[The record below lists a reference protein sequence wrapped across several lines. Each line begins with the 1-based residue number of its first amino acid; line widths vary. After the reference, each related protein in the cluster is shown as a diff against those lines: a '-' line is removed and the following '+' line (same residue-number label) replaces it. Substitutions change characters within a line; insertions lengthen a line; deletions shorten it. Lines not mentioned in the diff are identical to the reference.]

1 MGACAWICNKSQ
13 MKCVK
18 LLLLFGG
25 QNLKKKK
32 NTHTKNISQN
42 KQLSETLK
50 YPQLILR
57 SIDETAKWKFCK

>member
-1 MGACAWICNKSQ
+1 MCEIIIIIWGAKF
-13 MKCVK
+13 K
-18 LLLLFGG
+18 
-25 QNLKKKK
+25 KKKK
-32 NTHTKNISQN
+32 NTHKKSDISQN